1 MLETINS
8 SGPVIWLVLL
18 RIGLGALWIRSGLQ
32 KIMKRDY
39 LAFDEKLRRFASN
52 NPILW
57 YKTFLER
64 YLIPNS
70 RLAGYFFVT
79 SEVVLGA
86 ALVLG
91 FLTVPAAVIASLFN
105 VNFRLAAGWQSPS
118 NTPLNYLMI
127 LCQLLVVAS
136 GAGGHLSLDA
146 LLFTTST
153 GG

>member
-1 MLETINS
+1 MLETTNS
-8 SGPVIWLVLL
+8 SGLVIWFVLL
-18 RIGLGALWIRSGLQ
+18 RIGVGALWVRSGLL

-57 YKTFLER
+57 YKSFLER

-70 RLAGYFFVT
+70 GPAGYFFVT
-79 SEVVLGA
+79 AEVVLGA

-91 FLTVPAAVIASLFN
+91 FLTVPAAIIGSLFN
-105 VNFRLAAGWQSPS
+105 INFRLAAGWQSPS

-127 LCQLLVVAS
+127 LCQLLVIAS
-136 GAGGHLSLDA
+136 GAGGHLSLDD